1 MSSLHRPESEL
12 VRKKL
17 LAARHD
23 AGLTQLAVAEAW
35 GMPQETISAIERGVR
50 RLDLVELMDL
60 CQVLGLDVA
69 EFVAEVR
76 DEVAAGRRKGR
87 LTPRRSGKPRRRR

>member
-1 MSSLHRPESEL
+1 MSSLYRPESML

-17 LAARHD
+17 LTARHE
-23 AGLTQLAVAEAW
+23 AGLTQQAVAEAW

-60 CQVLGLDVA
+60 CHVLGLDVA
-69 EFVAEVR
+69 KFVAEVR
-76 DEVAAGRRKGR
+76 DEAMVNRR
-87 LTPRRSGKPRRRR
+87 PRKRPTGDRGKPRRRA